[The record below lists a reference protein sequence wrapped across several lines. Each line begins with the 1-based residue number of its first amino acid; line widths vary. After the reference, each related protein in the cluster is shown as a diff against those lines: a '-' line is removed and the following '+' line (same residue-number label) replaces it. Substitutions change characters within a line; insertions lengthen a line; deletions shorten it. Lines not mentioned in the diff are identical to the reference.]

1 MSSFSDAD
9 QGTRVSCT
17 RYRKLFRSI
26 FLSNRLALF
35 LVWTIAPLHRICGY
49 DDIVYQHRWLFCGI
63 QYTRLFHSLLFNK
76 RLALFLIRGFAL
88 YRCIR
93 G

>member
-1 MSSFSDAD
+1 MASFA
-9 QGTRVSCT
+9 
-17 RYRKLFRSI
+17 
-26 FLSNRLALF
+26 
-35 LVWTIAPLHRICGY
+35 ICGH